1 MSQCGVFFDVK
12 TIYSASL
19 LLSAVWIIQFVSWL
33 NWPLENRRWVRGM
46 IWNYLFPTKHSM
58 QVCPPESPA
67 ALSSQLISMWATLTW
82 GEETKGTS
90 STSMPLLI
98 KNLLMVRGASIP
110 WERNSNFHLEWK
122 LLRCVPEGKK
132 RALLFWLLL
141 THPADQFSLMFPRT
155 ICSLFCNPQCLGDDG
170 DDAHLFRPPPE
181 CVC

>member
-1 MSQCGVFFDVK
+1 M
-12 TIYSASL
+12 T
-19 LLSAVWIIQFVSWL
+19 WL

-46 IWNYLFPTKHSM
+46 IWNDLFPTKHSV

-82 GEETKGTS
+82 GQETKGTS
-90 STSMPLLI
+90 STSMSLLI

-110 WERNSNFHLEWK
+110 WERNFQFSLWMKAFKMCSWRE
-122 LLRCVPEGKK
+122 KK
-132 RALLFWLLL
+132 ALLFWLLL
-141 THPADQFSLMFPRT
+141 THPADKFSLMFPRT
-155 ICSLFCNPQCLGDDG
+155 IRSLFCNPQCLGDDG